1 MAFWVHGAL
10 ERHGTGAV
18 NLDPILTD
26 SAPRVLNA
34 IQAGRDTVSITVA
47 CICALLQLT
56 LLGLTRW
63 AYLGFGWRMY
73 SKLAGD
79 MRRPNIERTRNASL
93 RLDRFLALAK
103 IDIQL
108 MVLLLIVG
116 VINGINAGGSA
127 YLPSLLVASTVGV
140 VAAAV
145 WLALCWV
152 AVTFGRPRLSL
163 FAEFTH
169 PFIYIV
175 AAAYMFSSVYY
186 GDELVQIHGQAYL
199 LAFPVLF
206 LIGTCCG
213 SGVTLDQL
221 ATPERVGPRDAP
233 EKYTPITTF

>member
-1 MAFWVHGAL
+1 M
-10 ERHGTGAV
+10 
-18 NLDPILTD
+18 
-26 SAPRVLNA
+26 
-34 IQAGRDTVSITVA
+34 SITVA
-47 CICALLQLT
+47 CVCALLQLT

-116 VINGINAGGSA
+116 IVNGINAGGTT

-145 WLALCWV
+145 WLVLCWV
-152 AVTFGRPRLSL
+152 AVTFVRPRLSL

-186 GDELVQIHGQAYL
+186 GDTLVQIHGQAYL

-206 LIGTCCG
+206 LIGMCAWE
-213 SGVTLDQL
+213 Q
-221 ATPERVGPRDAP
+221 PPRLPACHAGLNCP
-233 EKYTPITTF
+233 SPCAVEHIHEPTAF